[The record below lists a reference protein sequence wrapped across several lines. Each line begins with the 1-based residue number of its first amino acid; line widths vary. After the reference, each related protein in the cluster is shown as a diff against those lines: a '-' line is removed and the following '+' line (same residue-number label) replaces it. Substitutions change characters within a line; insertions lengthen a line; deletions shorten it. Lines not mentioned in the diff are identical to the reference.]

1 MRHRRYPDAQDWKAG
16 QSMPISILFSLSL
29 TIVQIV
35 ELLSNLTK
43 AVQKNEPDVF
53 SFHLYKDFDQETGKE
68 QLVLVEKYANKA
80 AYDYHAELPEFQ
92 AMHKSFNEEELMEKP
107 IIIKSVKP
115 VTGFYR

>member
-29 TIVQIV
+29 IIVQIV

-68 QLVLVEKYANKA
+68 QLVLVEK
-80 AYDYHAELPEFQ
+80 
-92 AMHKSFNEEELMEKP
+92 
-107 IIIKSVKP
+107 
-115 VTGFYR
+115 